1 MTGAPTVANRALAV
15 GLVMAI
21 TANALEAIAV
31 VTAMP
36 AVAESLNGDEL
47 YGAAFSAYMLANIV
61 GIVVTSEQADRRGP
75 AGPFLWGVGL
85 FGTGLLVC
93 GLAPTMVVLVLGRVV
108 QGAGGGALNS
118 IVYVAIGRAYAR
130 DRQPRMFAIV
140 SAAWVVPAL
149 VGPAAAGAI
158 TSSVGWRWVFLGL
171 LPVAPA
177 LVVLALPQLRRLGAP
192 AEVRLGPSRVPD
204 ALVLACGVGL
214 LVGGLALSRP
224 WLGLPL
230 AAVGVAVF
238 VPAARRLLPAG
249 TGRFVAGLPAAVAA
263 RLAVNVAFFGADT
276 FIPLAATRLHGASTF
291 VGGLLL
297 TGAAVVW
304 TLGSAYSARV
314 TVQDHRGRVVR
325 AGFLVLAAGI
335 AMTAPVVWTGMPLV
349 ATFLTWCLA
358 GFGVGLVFTTTSA
371 AGMAAAPDGHEG
383 LVGSQL
389 GIADALGFALVAAVG
404 GALVGVADRT
414 SLALAGAL
422 AIVFAVSFAAA
433 LVGAVFATRVGASEP
448 APVGSVRP

>member
-36 AVAESLNGDEL
+36 AVAESLHGDAL

-75 AGPFLWGVGL
+75 AGPFLWGVAL

-93 GLAPTMVVLVLGRVV
+93 GLAPTMLVLVLGRVV

-118 IVYVAIGRAYAR
+118 IVYVAIGRAYPV

-149 VGPAAAGAI
+149 VGPAAAGAV
-158 TSSVGWRWVFLGL
+158 TSSVGWRWV
-171 LPVAPA
+171 VPA
-177 LVVLALPQLRRLGAP
+177 LVVLALPQLRRLGP
-192 AEVRLGPSRVPD
+192 PTEVREGPSRVPD

-224 WLGLPL
+224 WLGVPL
-230 AAVGVAVF
+230 AAIGVAVF

-249 TGRFVAGLPAAVAA
+249 TARFAVGLPAAVAA
-263 RLAVNVAFFGADT
+263 RLAVNVAFFGTDT

-297 TGAAVVW
+297 TGAAIVW

-314 TVQDHRGRVVR
+314 TVQDDRGRVVR
-325 AGFLVLAAGI
+325 IGFLVVAAGI
-335 AMTAPVVWTGMPLV
+335 ATTAPVVWTATPLV

-371 AGMAAAPDGHEG
+371 SGMAAAPAGHEG

-414 SLALAGAL
+414 SLALGGAL

-433 LVGAVFATRVGASEP
+433 LVGAVFGTRVGASKA
-448 APVGSVRP
+448 APVGSVPT